1 MPVVIRVE
9 NLAKRYHLGEISR
22 KTFFADWRRK
32 LTGSEEPDD
41 APGVYWALRDVSFD
55 IEEGQVVGILG
66 RNGAGKST
74 LLKILSAITA
84 PTRGSV
90 KLKGR
95 IASLLE
101 VGTGFHQEL
110 SGRDNVFLNG
120 AILGM
125 SRGEVQRK
133 FDEIVAFSGVE
144 QFLDTPVK
152 RYSSGM
158 RVRLAFAVAAHLEA
172 ELLMIDE
179 VLAVGDAA
187 FQAKC
192 LGKIGEVAGSGRTVL
207 FVSHNAAT
215 VEALCRRGIVLKK
228 GKVDFDGTQTDALR
242 HYADMN
248 AAQGRSVRERTDRA
262 GEGPLRLVEIEVK
275 NDGGT
280 TVKTVNAGDSI
291 ELWMHFENPGKTQ
304 HPQLN
309 ARINVQTQ
317 LGTPVFTQ
325 SNTLMGVTFGEIPEK
340 GVFVC
345 KIPRLPLP
353 AGNYQVTVQISKT
366 YRQAEMIDALE
377 NALELEV
384 EAGNFF
390 GTGIL
395 PGMVSGT
402 ALVPAEWHME
412 SDSRG

>member
-1 MPVVIRVE
+1 MAVVIRVE
-9 NLAKRYHLGEISR
+9 KIAKRYQLGQLSR

-32 LTGSEEPDD
+32 LFGGDEPDD

-55 IEEGQVVGILG
+55 VEQGQVIGILG

-74 LLKILSAITA
+74 LLKILSSITS
-84 PTRGSV
+84 PTRGSI

-125 SRGEVQRK
+125 TRKEVERK

-179 VLAVGDAA
+179 VLAVGDAS

-215 VEALCRRGIVLKK
+215 VESLCNRGIVLQS
-228 GKVDFDGTQTDALR
+228 GKVAFDGKQTDALR
-242 HYADMN
+242 FYSEAN
-248 AAQGRSVRERTDRA
+248 SVNGSSVGDRRDRTGN
-262 GEGPLRLVEIEVK
+262 GEIRIFKIEIRNSRGNPVC
-275 NDGGT
+275 
-280 TVKTVNAGDSI
+280 TVSSGS
-291 ELWMHFENPGKTQ
+291 ELSVWLHFENYAQRQFGS
-304 HPQLN
+304 LN
-309 ARINVQTQ
+309 ARINVRTQ
-317 LGTPVFTQ
+317 LGIPVFTQ
-325 SNTLMGVTFGEIPEK
+325 SNTVTGQPFGELPKK
-340 GVFVC
+340 GAFVC
-345 KIPRLPLP
+345 KIPRLPIP
-353 AGNYQVTVQISKT
+353 AAT
-366 YRQAEMIDALE
+366 YRISFQIATSYRHGDLIDAVE
-377 NALELEV
+377 DAIEMEV
-384 EAGNFF
+384 ESADYF
-390 GTGIL
+390 GTGI
-395 PGMVSGT
+395 
-402 ALVPAEWHME
+402 VPALAGGTSLVDADWRME
-412 SDSRG
+412 RVDG

>member
-55 IEEGQVVGILG
+55 VQQGEVIGILG

-90 KLKGR
+90 KLRGR

-110 SGRDNVFLNG
+110 SGRDNVYLNG

-125 SRGEVQRK
+125 SRSEVARK

-172 ELLMIDE
+172 ELLMID
-179 VLAVGDAA
+179 AA

-215 VEALCRRGIVLKK
+215 VEALCKRGIVLQS
-228 GKVDFDGTQTDALR
+228 GKVAFDGTQTDALR
-242 HYADMN
+242 YYADAN
-248 AAQGRSVRERTDRA
+248 AVHGVSLRDRTDRTGNGA
-262 GEGPLRLVEIEVK
+262 IRVVGMELR
-275 NDGGT
+275 NSDGKPIQT
-280 TVKTVNAGDSI
+280 INSGDDVSI
-291 ELWMHFENPGKTQ
+291 WLHFENPSGAQ
-304 HPQLN
+304 FPNLN
-309 ARINVQTQ
+309 ARINIRTQ
-317 LGTPVFTQ
+317 LGQPVFTQ
-325 SNTLMGVTFGEIPEK
+325 SNTLTGNPFGTLPER
-340 GVFVC
+340 GAFVC
-345 KIPRLPLP
+345 KIPRIPVP
-353 AGNYQVTVQISKT
+353 AAAYRITYQIST
-366 YRQAEMIDALE
+366 SYRQAEMIDAVE
-377 NALELEV
+377 DAMEV
-384 EAGNFF
+384 TVETGDFF
-390 GTGIL
+390 GTG
-395 PGMVSGT
+395 MVPALASGL
-402 ALVPAEWHME
+402 ALVPAEWHLE
-412 SDSRG
+412 TTGGK

>member
-1 MPVVIRVE
+1 MGVVVRVE
-9 NLAKRYHLGEISR
+9 NLAKRYQLGELSR
-22 KTFFADWRRK
+22 KTFVADWRRK
-32 LTGSEEPDD
+32 LFGGVEADD

-55 IEEGQVVGILG
+55 VEQGEVIGILG

-74 LLKILSAITA
+74 LLKILSSITA
-84 PTRGSV
+84 PTRGSI

-125 SRGEVQRK
+125 SSREVASK

-215 VEALCRRGIVLKK
+215 VESLCKRGIVLQA
-228 GKVDFDGTQTDALR
+228 GKVAYDGTQTDALR
-242 HYADMN
+242 FYAEAN
-248 AAQGRSVRERTDRA
+248 ATHGLSMRERTDRTGSGAIRVVSAEMRNEA
-262 GEGPLRLVEIEVK
+262 GRVVQ
-275 NDGGT
+275 
-280 TVKTVNAGDSI
+280 TVNSGDDVAVW
-291 ELWMHFENPGKTQ
+291 LHFENPQ
-304 HPQLN
+304 AAQFPQLN
-309 ARINVQTQ
+309 ARINVRTQ
-317 LGTPVFTQ
+317 LGVPVFTQ
-325 SNTLMGVTFGEIPEK
+325 SNQLVGQGFGKLPER
-340 GVFVC
+340 GAFVC
-345 KIPRLPLP
+345 KIPRLPVP
-353 AGNYQVTVQISKT
+353 AGSYRITFQISSS
-366 YRQAEMIDALE
+366 YRQAEMIDAVE
-377 NALELEV
+377 DAIELTV
-384 EAGNFF
+384 ETGDFF
-390 GTGIL
+390 GTGMVPAL
-395 PGMVSGT
+395 PSGS
-402 ALVPAEWHME
+402 ALVPAQWGLEVAE
-412 SDSRG
+412 

>member
-1 MPVVIRVE
+1 MPLVVQVQ
-9 NLAKRYHLGEISR
+9 NLAKCYQLGELSR
-22 KTFFADWRRK
+22 KTFVADWRRK
-32 LTGSEEPDD
+32 LFGGVEPDD
-41 APGVYWALRDVSFD
+41 APGVFWALRDVNFD
-55 IEEGQVVGILG
+55 VEQGQVIGILG

-74 LLKILSAITA
+74 LLKILSSITA

-90 KLKGR
+90 KMRGR

-110 SGRDNVFLNG
+110 SGRDNVYLNG

-125 SRGEVQRK
+125 SRREVTAK

-179 VLAVGDAA
+179 VLAVGDAS

-215 VEALCRRGIVLKK
+215 VESLCKRGIVLQA
-228 GKVDFDGTQTDALR
+228 GKVAFDGTQTDALR
-242 HYADMN
+242 FYAEAN
-248 AAQGRSVRERTDRA
+248 AVQGVSVRDRTDRKGS
-262 GEGPLRLVEIEVK
+262 GEIRLVNVEIRNAAGRVVRAV
-275 NDGGT
+275 NCGDDI
-280 TVKTVNAGDSI
+280 TV
-291 ELWMHFENPGKTQ
+291 WMHFENPGNTQ
-304 HPQLN
+304 FPQLS
-309 ARINVQTQ
+309 ARINVRTQ
-317 LGTPVFTQ
+317 LGVPVFTQ
-325 SNTLMGVTFGEIPEK
+325 SNTIAGQSFGTLPER
-340 GVFVC
+340 GAFVC

-353 AGNYQVTVQISKT
+353 TAT
-366 YRQAEMIDALE
+366 YRLTLQLSRTRRTEMIDALE
-377 NALELEV
+377 DAIELGV
-384 EAGNFF
+384 EEGDFF
-390 GTGIL
+390 GTGIVPPL
-395 PGMVSGT
+395 ASGT

-412 SDSRG
+412 A

>member
-1 MPVVIRVE
+1 MGVVVRVE
-9 NLAKRYHLGEISR
+9 NLAKRYQLGELSR
-22 KTFFADWRRK
+22 KTFVADWRRK
-32 LTGSEEPDD
+32 LSGGVESDD

-55 IEEGQVVGILG
+55 VAQGEVIGILG

-74 LLKILSAITA
+74 LLKILSSITA
-84 PTRGSV
+84 PTRGSI

-125 SRGEVQRK
+125 SNREVASK

-215 VEALCRRGIVLKK
+215 VESLCKRGIVLQA
-228 GKVDFDGTQTDALR
+228 GKVAYDGTQTDALR
-242 HYADMN
+242 FYAEAN
-248 AAQGRSVRERTDRA
+248 ATHGVSLRERTDRTGSGAIRVVSAELRNEA
-262 GEGPLRLVEIEVK
+262 GRVVQ
-275 NDGGT
+275 
-280 TVKTVNAGDSI
+280 TVNSGDDVAVW
-291 ELWMHFENPGKTQ
+291 LHFENAQ
-304 HPQLN
+304 SAQFPQLN
-309 ARINVQTQ
+309 ARINVRTL
-317 LGTPVFTQ
+317 LGVPVFTQ
-325 SNTLMGVTFGEIPEK
+325 SNQLVGQGFGKLPER
-340 GVFVC
+340 GAFVC
-345 KIPRLPLP
+345 KIPRLPVP
-353 AGNYQVTVQISKT
+353 AGTYRITFQISSS
-366 YRQAEMIDALE
+366 YRQAEMIDAVE
-377 NALELEV
+377 DAIELTV
-384 EAGNFF
+384 ETGDFF
-390 GTGIL
+390 GTGMVPAL
-395 PGMVSGT
+395 PSGS
-402 ALVPAEWHME
+402 ALVPAQWCLEAAE
-412 SDSRG
+412 

>member
-1 MPVVIRVE
+1 MSEKAVVIRVE
-9 NLAKRYHLGEISR
+9 NLAKRYRLGEISR

-55 IEEGQVVGILG
+55 VEQGQVIGILG

-90 KLKGR
+90 KLRGR

-125 SRGEVQRK
+125 SRAEVARK

-179 VLAVGDAA
+179 VLAVGDAS

-215 VEALCRRGIVLKK
+215 VESLCKRGIVLQA
-228 GKVDFDGTQTDALR
+228 GKVAFDGTQTDALR
-242 HYADMN
+242 FYAEAN
-248 AAQGRSVRERTDRA
+248 AVHGVSLRDRNDRTGNGAIRVVKMELRNS
-262 GEGPLRLVEIEVK
+262 EGKAVQTI
-275 NDGGT
+275 NS
-280 TVKTVNAGDSI
+280 GDDI
-291 ELWMHFENPGKTQ
+291 AVWLHFENPNGAQ
-304 HPQLN
+304 FPNLN
-309 ARINVQTQ
+309 ARLNIRTQ
-317 LGTPVFTQ
+317 LGQPVFTQ
-325 SNTLMGVTFGEIPEK
+325 SNTMTGNSFGELPER
-340 GVFVC
+340 GAFVC
-345 KIPRLPLP
+345 KIPRIPVP
-353 AGNYQVTVQISKT
+353 AAAYRITYQIST
-366 YRQAEMIDALE
+366 SYRQAEMIDAVE
-377 NALELEV
+377 DAMEV
-384 EAGNFF
+384 TVETGDFF
-390 GTGIL
+390 GTG
-395 PGMVSGT
+395 MVPALASGL
-402 ALVPAEWHME
+402 ALVPAQWCLEQ
-412 SDSRG
+412 